1 MVEPLFRFAGALID
15 GATVTLD
22 GPEGHHASS
31 VRRVRVGERVQ
42 LTNGLGARAR
52 GAVAATAPKS
62 ITVSIDEVVFEELP
76 ALNFG
81 LVQALAK
88 GDRDELAIQAAT
100 ELGASKVIPW
110 QAERSISRWDEAKRA
125 KGVARWQ
132 TICDE
137 AAKQSL
143 RAWFP
148 IVQEPVSTE
157 ALSRIGSTLLVLDPT
172 AGLSIVDAKL
182 PESGEV
188 LLVVGPEGGISENE
202 LSLFEQSGAT
212 RVHLGPGI
220 LRTSTA
226 GVAAISYLAG
236 VTGQWR

>member
-1 MVEPLFRFAGALID
+1 MYKR
-15 GATVTLD
+15 
-22 GPEGHHASS
+22 
-31 VRRVRVGERVQ
+31 Q
-42 LTNGLGARAR
+42 
-52 GAVAATAPKS
+52 
-62 ITVSIDEVVFEELP
+62 
-76 ALNFG
+76 
-81 LVQALAK
+81 
-88 GDRDELAIQAAT
+88 T
-100 ELGASKVIPW
+100 ELGASTVIPW

-148 IVQEPVSTE
+148 TVQEPLSTE
-157 ALSRIGSTLLVLDPT
+157 GLSKLSSTLLVLDPT
-172 AGLSIVDAKL
+172 AELSIVDAKL

-188 LLVVGPEGGISENE
+188 LLVVGPEGGISESE
-202 LSLFEQSGAT
+202 LSLLENAGAT
-212 RVHLGPGI
+212 RVHLGAGI

-226 GVAAISYLAG
+226 GVAAIAYLAG

>member
-1 MVEPLFRFAGALID
+1 MVEPLFRFSGALVD
-15 GATVTLD
+15 GTTVTLD
-22 GPEGHHASS
+22 GPEGHHAAS

-42 LTNGLGARAR
+42 LTNGSGTRAR
-52 GAVAATAPKS
+52 GAVAGTAPKS
-62 ITVSIDEVVFEELP
+62 ITVAIDEVVVEALP
-76 ALNFG
+76 AIRFG

-100 ELGASKVIPW
+100 ELGASTVVPW

-148 IVQEPVSTE
+148 TVQEPLSTE
-157 ALSRIGSTLLVLDPT
+157 GLSKLGSTLLVLDPT
-172 AGLSIVDAKL
+172 AELSIVDAKL

-188 LLVVGPEGGISENE
+188 LLVVGPEGGISETE
-202 LSLFEQSGAT
+202 LSLLENAGAT
-212 RVHLGPGI
+212 RVHLGAGI

-226 GVAAISYLAG
+226 GVAAIAYLAG